1 MKSSRAL
8 WFLVLICGLSGF
20 AFADGLP
27 ADPAIEINDPVCPPT
42 AEVPCAPLVNAL
54 VPFTFTADANGNG
67 SIFFEVNPSGPAF
80 TDLNVQTLGVFAS
93 TTDVVCTSNVFKC
106 DVTFIGGVVTNMFF
120 HPFPCEVECGTSSFP
135 PGDVI
140 NILLGDNT
148 GIPNERWTPNQ
159 SFTAIANLGSAQ
171 TTSFISTPEPSSL
184 LLFGTG
190 AIFAM
195 RRKLKFRKS

>member
-8 WFLVLICGLSGF
+8 WFLVLMCVLSGF

-27 ADPAIEINDPVCPPT
+27 ADPAIEINDPICDSST
-42 AEVPCAPLVNAL
+42 PCAPLVNSL
-54 VPFTFTADANGNG
+54 VPFTFSADANGNG

-80 TDLNVQTLGVFAS
+80 TDLNVQTLGIFAS
-93 TTDVVCTSNVFKC
+93 TTDVVCRSNVFQC
-106 DVTFIGGVVTNMFF
+106 DVTFIGGVTNMFF
-120 HPFPCEVECGTSSFP
+120 HPFPCEIECGASSFP

-159 SFTAIANLGSAQ
+159 SFTAIANLGSAA

-190 AIFAM
+190 AVFAM
-195 RRKLKFRKS
+195 RRKLKFRKN